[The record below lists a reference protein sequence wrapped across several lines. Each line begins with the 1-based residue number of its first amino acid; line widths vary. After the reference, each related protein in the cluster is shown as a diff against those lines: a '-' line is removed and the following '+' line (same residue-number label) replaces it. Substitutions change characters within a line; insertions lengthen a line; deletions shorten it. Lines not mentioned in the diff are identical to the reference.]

1 MESAAA
7 LSVVFTAPDSALT
20 GSRTAPPQPKADRSA
35 RRRTALPVIE
45 PPTVEHP
52 AIEQPAV
59 VVVELPGADGS
70 RVIRALLDQTEH
82 PTAPVGSYLV
92 LRASAGASGDL
103 RSFVPGYRQPA
114 DPPPTGDLFAGA
126 PPEDAVEA
134 PVPSAPSRPPRRVEA
149 TLPAALLRHTALV
162 MAPPTGAFGP
172 AYSRIVLD
180 AAERG
185 GAMLLVAAAPTPLGE
200 PEHDLAVQALERGV
214 TVFLALSQAMTGE
227 LAVARTEA
235 QRHAPILAE
244 LAWFAVDDPTID
256 GVAALRENIVR
267 WAADERGRR
276 LASAGKPLRTGPIRV
291 SSDAADSGWEEL
303 LEREI
308 KWRCHAVWQRV
319 AIELAHIHLRGV
331 HELIFGAGC
340 AGLPYTLDRELH
352 ALSIFA
358 TRQLDSAVA
367 ALVDRLLPEVLAVA
381 PDENGLRLI
390 GSTLRRT
397 LDDDQPNGRTRD
409 RVLLV
414 TSTSGLAVVS
424 GTGAEVNL
432 ASYQTTPTGPLA
444 AVVPPIGIALTGGCY
459 LFWRDPTHAD
469 VDKCRYWLQ
478 RVVREVESELRRE
491 LELRF
496 RDLSRGVISLLHDAF
511 EHGIVLI

>member
-1 MESAAA
+1 MESTAA
-7 LSVVFTAPDSALT
+7 LSVVFTAPEL
-20 GSRTAPPQPKADRSA
+20 GLRNAPPEPRTDQSA
-35 RRRTALPVIE
+35 RKRAAS
-45 PPTVEHP
+45 PPIEHP
-52 AIEQPAV
+52 AVEQPAV

-70 RVIRALLDQTEH
+70 RVVRALLDGTEH
-82 PTAPVGSYLV
+82 LPTVPTGSYLV
-92 LRASAGASGDL
+92 LRAGPPGDAMA
-103 RSFVPGYRQPA
+103 FVPGYRQPGDPLLA
-114 DPPPTGDLFAGA
+114 DTVEDEESA
-126 PPEDAVEA
+126 PATA
-134 PVPSAPSRPPRRVEA
+134 ASAPSRPPRRVETTVPA
-149 TLPAALLRHTALV
+149 GLLAQAALV
-162 MAPPTGAFGP
+162 VAPPTGAFGP

-185 GAMLLVAAAPTPLGE
+185 GAMLLVAAAPMPLGE
-200 PEHDLAVQALERGV
+200 PELELAVQAIERGV
-214 TVFLALSQAMTGE
+214 VVFLALSQAMSGAV
-227 LAVARTEA
+227 AVARAEA
-235 QRHAPILAE
+235 ERHAPVLAE
-244 LAWFAVDDPTID
+244 LAWFAVDDPSLD
-256 GVAALRENIVR
+256 GVAALRESVVR

-276 LASAGKPLRTGPIRV
+276 FLVGAGAAAAGRPERTGPIRV
-291 SSDAADSGWEEL
+291 SPDAADSGWEEL

-340 AGLPYTLDRELH
+340 PGLPYTLDRELH

-367 ALVDRLLPEVLAVA
+367 ALVDQLLPQVLAAA
-381 PDENGLRLI
+381 PDEHGLRLI
-390 GSTLRRT
+390 GATLRRT
-397 LDDDQPNGRTRD
+397 LDDEVPAGRARD

-432 ASYQTTPTGPLA
+432 ASYRTAPTGPMA
-444 AVVPPIGIALTGGCY
+444 AVAAPIGIALTGGCY
-459 LFWRDPTHAD
+459 LFWRDPAHAD
-469 VDKCRYWLQ
+469 ADKCRYWLQ

-496 RDLSRGVISLLHDAF
+496 RELSRGVVALLQDAF